1 MKKMSK
7 LERRRM
13 EATNIAL
20 EKKRKGCILTIED
33 KGYLYDYGIAHGLPT
48 EREHLEFLIECNWE
62 FVFTYQNVKYEIV
75 YETNEENRIMLSLY
89 LCDDTQSGKLI
100 KRFENNEDFYANCFI
115 EDKNIM
121 TIVNDLDLR
130 QC

>member
-33 KGYLYDYGIAHGLPT
+33 KRYLYDYRIDQGLPT
-48 EREHLEFLIECNWE
+48 EREDLEFLIECNWE